1 MGNVAKKFKVL
12 IADGLAEEGLKLLKD
27 VSGIEL
33 EVHSAIER
41 PALKEKIGSVDIL
54 VVRSRT
60 KVDKD
65 LLDHATDLKIV
76 LRAGIGLDNVDV
88 PVATDK
94 GVIVMNAPT
103 GNIVTT
109 AEHALALLFAATRN
123 VPQADA
129 SIRSGKWEK
138 KLFQGN
144 ELRGKTLG
152 LLGLGNIGKVVANRA
167 QGLEM
172 KVCAHDPYVSAESA
186 AKLNI
191 ELKSFDELLAVSDY
205 LSIHVPLIPS
215 TKHLINDAAF
225 RKMKKGA
232 YLINC
237 ARGGIVD
244 ENAMLK
250 ALDAGTLSGA
260 ALDVF
265 EVEPL
270 PADSPLLKRTD
281 VVLTPHLGA
290 STDEAQVQVGL
301 ESAEQIILYVR
312 DGVLKNAV
320 NVPSI
325 SLDQLSLLKPHLTLA
340 ERLGGFLAQITT
352 PKQIEKLRVHY
363 SGTVTQYNREVMT
376 LSVLKGFLSPLLST
390 PVNFVNARK
399 LLKERGIRVEESF
412 ELECR
417 DYNSLIELTVEGEDS
432 VTVAGTLFGKE
443 EPRLVRIDRFNIDA
457 IPQGHLLFTRNVDQ
471 PGVIGALGTVLG
483 EQGVNIARMHLGR
496 DSAKKEAIALINI
509 DSEPSSKAI
518 QLLQSIKGMLS
529 VRPVFL

>member
-1 MGNVAKKFKVL
+1 MDNRVRVL
-12 IADGLAEEGLKLLKD
+12 IADGLAE
-27 VSGIEL
+27 SGIEALKQLPQIQL
-33 EVHSAIER
+33 EVHAALER
-41 PALKEKIGSVDIL
+41 SALKEKIKNIDIL

-65 LLDHATDLKIV
+65 LLEDVSNLKIV

-88 PVATDK
+88 PVATEK

-109 AEHALALLFAATRN
+109 AEHALALLFSITRN

-129 SIRSGKWEK
+129 SLRTGKWEK

-152 LLGLGNIGKVVANRA
+152 LLGLGNIGKVVASRA

-186 AKLNI
+186 AKLGI
-191 ELKSFDELLAVSDY
+191 ELKSFEDLLAVSDY

-215 TKHLINDAAF
+215 TKHLLNEKAF
-225 RKMKKGA
+225 GRMKKGA

-244 ENAMLK
+244 EAAMVK
-250 ALDAGTLSGA
+250 ALDQGILAGA

-265 EVEPL
+265 EQEPL

-281 VVLTPHLGA
+281 LVLTPHLGA

-301 ESAEQIILYVR
+301 EAAEQIGLFVKE
-312 DGVLKNAV
+312 GVLKNAV

-325 SLDQLSLLKPHLTLA
+325 SLDQLSVLKPHLLLA
-340 ERLGGFLAQITT
+340 ERLGGFLAQLAS
-352 PKQIEKLRVHY
+352 PQKAEKLKVHY
-363 SGTVTQYNREVMT
+363 AGSVTQYNREVMT

-390 PVNFVNARK
+390 PVNFVNARN

-412 ELECR
+412 ESDCP
-417 DYNSLIELTVEGEDS
+417 DYNSLIELSLEGDHKVS
-432 VTVAGTLFGKE
+432 VAGTLFGKE
-443 EPRLVRIDRFNIDA
+443 EPRIVRIDHFNIDA

-471 PGVIGALGTVLG
+471 PGVIGSLGTVLG
-483 EQGVNIARMHLGR
+483 GQGVNIARMHLGR
-496 DSAKKEAIALINI
+496 DSKKKEAIALINI
-509 DSEPSSKAI
+509 DSEPSQKAI
-518 QLLQSIKGMLS
+518 ASLQAIPGMLT
-529 VRPVFL
+529 VRPIYL

>member
-1 MGNVAKKFKVL
+1 MSKLIRVL
-12 IADGLAEEGLKLLKD
+12 IADGLAEEGIAALKAL
-27 VSGIEL
+27 SHIQL
-33 EVHSAIER
+33 EVHSALER
-41 PALKEKIGSVDIL
+41 PALKEKLPNTDIL

-65 LLDHATDLKIV
+65 LLETPSDLKIV

-94 GVIVMNAPT
+94 GIIVMNAPT

-109 AEHALALLFAATRN
+109 AEHALALLFAVTRN

-129 SIRSGKWEK
+129 SMREGKWEK

-144 ELRGKTLG
+144 ELRGKHLG
-152 LLGLGNIGKVVANRA
+152 LLGLGNIGKVVASRA

-172 KVCAHDPYVSAESA
+172 KVFAHDPYISAESA
-186 AKLNI
+186 AKLGI
-191 ELKSFDELLAVSDY
+191 ELKSFDELLQIADY

-215 TKHLINDAAF
+215 TKHLINEAAF
-225 RKMKKGA
+225 NKMKKGA

-244 ENAMLK
+244 EKAMVK
-250 ALDAGTLSGA
+250 ALDAGILSGA

-265 EVEPL
+265 EIEPL
-270 PADSPLLKRTD
+270 PADSPLLKRKD

-301 ESAEQIILYVR
+301 EAAEQISLFVKE
-312 DGVLKNAV
+312 GVLKNAI

-325 SLDQLSLLKPHLTLA
+325 SLDQLSVLKPHLVLA
-340 ERLGGFLAQITT
+340 ERLGGFIAQISS
-352 PKQIEKLRVHY
+352 PKKIEKLRVHY
-363 SGTVTQYNREVMT
+363 SGSVTQYNREVMT

-412 ELECR
+412 ELECH
-417 DYNSLIELTVEGEDS
+417 DYNSLIELTVEGEEKIS
-432 VTVAGTLFGKE
+432 VAGTLFGKE
-443 EPRLVRIDRFNIDA
+443 ESRIVQIDHFNIDA
-457 IPQGHLLFTRNVDQ
+457 IPQGHLLFTKNVDQ
-471 PGVIGALGTVLG
+471 PGVIGSLGSLLG
-483 EQGVNIARMHLGR
+483 GQGINIARMHLGR
-496 DSAKKEAIALINI
+496 DSKKKEAIALINI
-509 DSEPSSKAI
+509 DSEPSGKTLE
-518 QLLQSIKGMLS
+518 LLQSIKGMLM
-529 VRPVFL
+529 VKPIFL

>member
-1 MGNVAKKFKVL
+1 M
-12 IADGLAEEGLKLLKD
+12 
-27 VSGIEL
+27 
-33 EVHSAIER
+33 
-41 PALKEKIGSVDIL
+41 
-54 VVRSRT
+54 
-60 KVDKD
+60 DKD
-65 LLDHATDLKIV
+65 LLADSNRLKIV

-109 AEHALALLFAATRN
+109 AEHALALLFSVTRN

-129 SIRSGKWEK
+129 SLRSGKWEK

-152 LLGLGNIGKVVANRA
+152 LLGLGNIGKVVASRA

-186 AKLNI
+186 AKLGI
-191 ELKSFDELLAVSDY
+191 ELHSFEDLLKLSDY
-205 LSIHVPLIPS
+205 ISVHVPLIPS
-215 TKHLINDAAF
+215 TKHLLNERAF
-225 RKMKKGA
+225 SLMKRGA

-244 ENAMLK
+244 EAAMMK
-250 ALDAGTLSGA
+250 ALDSGILAGA

-270 PADSPLLKRTD
+270 LSDSPLLKRQD

-301 ESAEQIILYVR
+301 EAAEQIGLYVKE
-312 DGVLKNAV
+312 GVLKNAV
-320 NVPSI
+320 NVPSL
-325 SLDQLSLLKPHLTLA
+325 SLDQLSILKPHLLLA
-340 ERLGGFLAQITT
+340 ERLGGILAQISS
-352 PKQIEKLRVHY
+352 PQKIEKLRVHF
-363 SGTVTQYNREVMT
+363 SGTVSQYNREVLT

-399 LLKERGIRVEESF
+399 LLKERGIRVEESV
-412 ELECR
+412 EMECP
-417 DYNSLIELTVEGEDS
+417 DYNSLIELSVEGAGKVS
-432 VTVAGTLFGKE
+432 VAGTIFGKE
-443 EPRLVRIDRFNIDA
+443 ESRVVRIDHFSIDA

-471 PGVIGALGTVLG
+471 PGVIGSLGTVLG
-483 EQGVNIARMHLGR
+483 GQGINIARMHLGR
-496 DSAKKEAIALINI
+496 DPKMKEAIALINI
-509 DSEPSSKAI
+509 DSEPSEKALQLLKAI
-518 QLLQSIKGMLS
+518 PGMLS
-529 VRPVFL
+529 VRPIYL